1 MSGRGVG
8 VGIRDMLLIITR
20 ICVIYYC
27 ELKIYADF
35 GGQETDFGHVLP
47 GDGFWALVVGL
58 YAERS
63 EATPPPCEIVTVV
76 SKSNKRN
83 TLQQA

>member
-47 GDGFWALVVGL
+47 GDGFWALIYQETDFGHWSWDCTP
-58 YAERS
+58 S
-63 EATPPPCEIVTVV
+63 EARPPHHPV
-76 SKSNKRN
+76 K
-83 TLQQA
+83 L